1 MPAARAIPLED
12 ELGDVIDKALR
23 CAGFNEEQLA
33 GRAGVSVEK
42 IRNAEDYRYE
52 DLTDDDLRR
61 LAGALRLNE
70 VGLAAL
76 ARDRYPRPRVT
87 GLPFCVHPMRLP
99 FGVGVVNAYAVVDC
113 ATGVGL
119 LFDGG
124 TGFEALQ
131 QVWPRAVTRIEAVF
145 LTHPEAEHI
154 GGISGALRQH
164 GLATF
169 YGPRCG
175 PTGPGCWPLG
185 EGETVVAAGYQIT
198 AFSTPGHCA
207 EHNCY
212 LVRPKGVPR
221 ARALLVSGDLIFAG
235 SLGGGYFSCQQLLRH
250 ARRILEAL
258 PGATVIAPG
267 HGPMT
272 TVANERKYNPFLV

>member
-1 MPAARAIPLED
+1 MPAVPAIPLED
-12 ELGDVIDKALR
+12 ELGDVLDKALR
-23 CAGFNEEQLA
+23 CAGLNEEQLA
-33 GRAGVSVEK
+33 ERAGVPVEK
-42 IRNAEDYRYE
+42 IRNAEDYRYDELTDE
-52 DLTDDDLRR
+52 DLHR
-61 LAGALRLNE
+61 LAAALRLNE

-76 ARDRYPRPRVT
+76 ARNRYPRPRVI
-87 GLPFCVHPMRLP
+87 GLPFCVHPLRLP

-113 ATGVGL
+113 ASGVGV

-131 QVWPRAVTRIEAVF
+131 QVWPPAVTRIEAVF

-154 GGISGALRQH
+154 GGVSGALRQH

-175 PTGPGCWPLG
+175 LTGPACWPLG

-221 ARALLVSGDLIFAG
+221 ARALLISGDLIFAG
-235 SLGGGYFSCQQLLRH
+235 SLGGGYFSCSQLLRH

-258 PGATVIAPG
+258 PGSTVIAPG

-272 TVANERKYNPFLV
+272 TVENERKYNPFLG